1 MAYQTP
7 IITQIVQ
14 EVNRYDFKKQ
24 VSKYNGDRKVSKLTC
39 FGILVAMIYAHLKTN
54 KTLRDIVIGF
64 QTALSSF
71 YHLGLKSLK
80 RSTISDA
87 LRNRPAEVYEKF
99 YYSLLSS
106 LNRKD
111 RRRLGIKI
119 NLIDSTTISL
129 CLEKFDWAK
138 YRKKKGGIKLHVM
151 LDSEMKLAEQVLIT
165 NAVCHDMK
173 AINGEI
179 EFIKGEVYV
188 YDRGYSC
195 YNYLHS
201 IELAG
206 AFFVTRLKS
215 NWKYKVVKTKRV
227 PKTGGVRKDRLIR
240 VSGTKKDEYPDKLR
254 LVTFYHKE
262 SNKVLQFLTNNFRL
276 SAKRIADIYKTRWQI
291 ELFFKWMKQHLK
303 IKSFLSTSENGV
315 KIQIWCALIT
325 HVLLHL
331 IKSRLVIDMD
341 VFDIYR
347 RIQDR
352 LFDGVD
358 IYELL
363 EDHHMKRKS
372 VEQYRQ
378 LEFQYV

>member
-1 MAYQTP
+1 MAYQKP

-24 VSKYNGDRKVSKLTC
+24 VSEYDGDRKVSKLKC
-39 FGILVAMIYAHLKTN
+39 FGILVAMIYTHLKTN
-54 KTLRDIVIGF
+54 RTLRDIVIGF
-64 QTALSSF
+64 QAALNSF

-106 LNRKD
+106 LNRSG
-111 RRRLGIKI
+111 RRQMGMKI

-129 CLEKFDWAK
+129 CLEKFNWAK

-151 LDSEMKLAEQVLIT
+151 LDSQTKLAEQVLIT

-179 EFIKGEVYV
+179 EFKKGEVYV

-195 YNYLHS
+195 YKYLHG

-206 AFFVTRLKS
+206 AYFVTRLKS
-215 NWKYKVVKTKRV
+215 NWKYRVVKKKRV
-227 PKTGGVRKDRLIR
+227 PNTGGVLKDRLIR
-240 VSGTKKDEYPDKLR
+240 VSGTKKDEYPDTLR

-291 ELFFKWMKQHLK
+291 ELFFKWMKQHMK
-303 IKSFLSTSENGV
+303 IKSFLSTSLNGV

-352 LFDGVD
+352 LFNGIDLYD
-358 IYELL
+358 LL
-363 EDHHMKRKS
+363 ADSFVKKKS

-378 LEFQYV
+378 MELFYA